1 MDKHILTYDGSKQ
14 TMASVGLLTVAQAF
28 AIIVQ
33 AIYLSKAI
41 TQMFHGEPWKD
52 VLMSFAIFFIAH
64 VFRQAFQWGK
74 ERIAHRFADRTSAH
88 FRGLLVEK
96 IFELGPEAVGKHGSG
111 DLITLT
117 LEGVPKFRKYLE
129 LYIPRL
135 VSMAIIPVAIVLFV
149 FPLDWVSGIT
159 LVLVLPTLI
168 IFLILIGIVSKNR
181 IDDQM
186 ETYRLLSRHFLDS
199 LRGLVTLKYL
209 GKSKSH
215 ETAIDTVSN
224 KYRIATNRALKYAFL
239 SSFALDFFAS
249 LSVAIVAV
257 FLGFRLING
266 TVMLEPALA
275 ILILA
280 PEYFLPVRELGSDF
294 HATVD
299 GQDAGNEIRGILAD
313 TSDREQVDAKVPT
326 WTKDSVLR
334 ASNITKLGDEEQQLL
349 KDLSFEVKGN
359 EKIGIVGVSGAGK
372 STLISVL
379 SGFAQN
385 EKGTFTID
393 GVEVPHLTTPSW
405 QQQMSYIP
413 QHPTIFSTTML
424 ENLRFYAPNATR
436 EEVMEAVERVGL
448 TDLVNELPNGL
459 DEEIGHGGRE
469 LSGGEEQRVAVART
483 LLQKSSVLIFDEPT
497 AHLDIETEHD
507 IKEILVPLLEDKL
520 VFFATHRLHWM
531 KNMDTILVMDQGEIV
546 ERGRHEELLAKGGTY
561 ATLIEAHRKGGI
573 R

>member
-1 MDKHILTYDGSKQ
+1 MDRHILTYDGSKKV
-14 TMASVGLLTVAQAF
+14 MVGVGLLTVAQAF
-28 AIIVQ
+28 AIIIQ
-33 AIYLSKAI
+33 AIYLAKAI
-41 TQMFHGEPWKD
+41 TQMFHGALWTD
-52 VLMSFAIFFIAH
+52 VLLSFAIFFIAH
-64 VFRQAFQWGK
+64 IFRHSFQWGK
-74 ERIAHRFADRTSAH
+74 ERIAHQFADRTSAH
-88 FRGLLVEK
+88 FREQLVQK

-135 VSMAIIPVAIVLFV
+135 LSMAIIPVAIVLFV
-149 FPLDWVSGIT
+149 FPKDYVSGIT
-159 LVLVLPTLI
+159 LVLVLPILI
-168 IFLILIGIVSKNR
+168 IFLILIGIVSKKR
-181 IDDQM
+181 IDEQM

-266 TVMLEPALA
+266 SVMLEPALA

-299 GQDAGNEIRGILAD
+299 GQDAGNEIRNILAE
-313 TSDREQVDAKVPT
+313 TSERKEVEAKVPT
-326 WTKDSVLR
+326 WTQTSVLQ
-334 ASNITKLGDEEQQLL
+334 ANQLVKLGDEEQQLL
-349 KDLSFEVKGN
+349 KNISFEVKGN
-359 EKIGIVGVSGAGK
+359 EKVGIVGVSGAGK

-379 SGFAQN
+379 SGFLQN
-385 EKGTFTID
+385 EKGSFTID
-393 GVEVPHLTTPSW
+393 GVEVPHLTTPYW
-405 QQQMSYIP
+405 QQQISYIP
-413 QHPTIFSTTML
+413 QHPTIFSTSML
-424 ENLRFYAPNATR
+424 DNIRFYAPHAT
-436 EEVMEAVERVGL
+436 EQQVMEAIERVGL
-448 TDLVNELPNGL
+448 TKLVQELPNGIH
-459 DEEIGHGGRE
+459 EPIGHGGRE

-483 LLQKSSVLIFDEPT
+483 LLQKSSILIFDEPT

-507 IKEILVPLLEDKL
+507 IKQILIPLLEDKL

-531 KNMDTILVMDQGEIV
+531 KNMDTVLVMEQGEIV
-546 ERGRHEELLAKGGTY
+546 ERGTHEQLLAQGGTY
-561 ATLIEAHRKGGI
+561 GKLIEAHQKGGH